1 MLLGGFFFFLKKGG
15 SFTIQLYLLYTGKY
29 SQFHRYHFTIMI
41 KENEDGCY
49 PKEIDH
55 IIVTSSL
62 LFSVDHMVTT
72 ILLYN
77 RFYPFL
83 TMSSTLQ
90 ASLVGLLRWTFS
102 TPHQPQLLQSKYQ
115 RSELLLSTLI
125 FFCLG
130 MKRNL
135 RKIEHTM
142 YSMLPILPPTFYKV
156 QKKLNSIHAEMIV
169 AKNIET

>member
-1 MLLGGFFFFLKKGG
+1 MEYILLIENAQDKVWRNNIRRTMLLGGFFFFLKKGVALQYT
-15 SFTIQLYLLYTGKY
+15 SIFFIQENIL
-29 SQFHRYHFTIMI
+29 QFDRYHFTIKI
-41 KENEDGCY
+41 KESEDGCY
-49 PKEIDH
+49 PKELNR
-55 IIVTSSL
+55 IIVISSL
-62 LFSVDHMVTT
+62 LFSVDHMVTI

-125 FFCLG
+125 FFAWG
-130 MKRNL
+130 
-135 RKIEHTM
+135 
-142 YSMLPILPPTFYKV
+142 
-156 QKKLNSIHAEMIV
+156 
-169 AKNIET
+169 

>member
-1 MLLGGFFFFLKKGG
+1 M
-15 SFTIQLYLLYTGKY
+15 I
-29 SQFHRYHFTIMI
+29 RI
-41 KENEDGCY
+41 KESEDGCY
-49 PKEIDH
+49 PKEINR
-55 IIVTSSL
+55 IILTSSL

-72 ILLYN
+72 ILLFN

-83 TMSSTLQ
+83 TMSV
-90 ASLVGLLRWTFS
+90 AHFR
-102 TPHQPQLLQSKYQ
+102 
-115 RSELLLSTLI
+115 LLLLASWDGPFQRLI
-125 FFCLG
+125 NLSYYNQNIKEVSFFYLFLFFFCLG

-142 YSMLPILPPTFYKV
+142 YLLLSILPPTLYKV